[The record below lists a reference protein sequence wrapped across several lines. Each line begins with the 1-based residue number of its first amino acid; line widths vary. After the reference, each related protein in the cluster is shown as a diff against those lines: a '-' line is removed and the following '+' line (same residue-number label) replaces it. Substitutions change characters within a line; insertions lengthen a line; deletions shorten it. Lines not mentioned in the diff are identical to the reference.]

1 MWRDQRGQIRII
13 EVFFAIVIVS
23 SALLSLR
30 QIQQVSSGPTHN
42 DVFYAIGVNVL
53 VELQREGGLSDLV
66 RQRNWVTLASQLNLL
81 LPLTI
86 SYNVTVYNAQNEVVN
101 TAFIARGSIQATS
114 VVTIRYLLAEPETLQ
129 FYTIQL
135 ALAWM
140 T

>member
-23 SALLSLR
+23 SALLSMR
-30 QIQQVSSGPTHN
+30 QIQQVSSRPAHN
-42 DVFYAIGVNVL
+42 DVLHAIGVNVL
-53 VELQREGGLSDLV
+53 VELQHDGDLSEVV
-66 RQRNWVTLASQLNLL
+66 RQRNWAVLTSQLTLL
-81 LPLTI
+81 LPLAI
-86 SYNVTVYNAQNEVVN
+86 SYDVTVYNAQDVVVN
-101 TAFIARGSIQATS
+101 TALIARGSVQANS
-114 VVTIRYLLAEPETLQ
+114 VVTIRYLLAEPETPQ